1 MVAKFG
7 AGATSSNHPHFQVNH
22 FLGGGNSKTFD
33 FHPDLFFFFAPKKSA
48 SATGRR
54 ALSLS
59 DVNDLCSTLFRV
71 ALSTGIGSKQASYDE
86 AGVWGSRH
94 VAYLIWL
101 FACREWIGEIYDVAM
116 FIPT

>member
-1 MVAKFG
+1 M
-7 AGATSSNHPHFQVNH
+7 
-22 FLGGGNSKTFD
+22 GGGEIQISQQLPQALSLSLQKTTV
-33 FHPDLFFFFAPKKSA
+33 P

>member
-1 MVAKFG
+1 M
-7 AGATSSNHPHFQVNH
+7 NH
-22 FLGGGNSKTFD
+22 FLGDGNSKIFMFT
-33 FHPDLFFFFAPKKSA
+33 PISVSLAPKTKTVP

-101 FACREWIGEIYDVAM
+101 FACRKWIGEIYDVAM